1 MSIIKR
7 VLLWLQSAFYV
18 MAGANHF
25 INPDFY
31 LPMMPPWLPWPSLLH
46 LAAGAIEIAL
56 GVLLLIPRSRRLA
69 AWGVILLLLAVYP
82 ANIHIARNPQLFP
95 DVPTAFHGVRL
106 ALQFVLIA
114 WAWWFTREDS
124 TASRSG
130 HSRGA

>member
-1 MSIIKR
+1 
-7 VLLWLQSAFYV
+7 

-31 LPMMPPWLPWPSLLH
+31 LPMMPPWLPWPSALH
-46 LAAGAIEIAL
+46 LAAGAIEVLL
-56 GVLLLIPRSRRLA
+56 GALLLIPRTRRLA

-82 ANIHIARNPQLFP
+82 ANIHIASNPQLFP
-95 DVPTAFHGVRL
+95 DVPMAFHWVRL

-124 TASRSG
+124 TASRNG